1 MNPVLS
7 HARGAPSHVPSSVF
21 YCLANSSTRPR
32 CITTEISDRVE
43 KVHFLSVEK
52 THVTNV
58 IDVKLEGSFGAKL
71 SRKKGRKKRE
81 SREWKKAVQASKYRC
96 FFQFAGRCLRG
107 MCLLVATKRT
117 NILGWGDACARS
129 LWEKF
134 EKKAVAY
141 ESGRFHR

>member
-81 SREWKKAVQASKYRC
+81 SRVKKSCAGVKVSV
-96 FFQFAGRCLRG
+96 FFSICREMPSRD
-107 MCLLVATKRT
+107 VS
-117 NILGWGDACARS
+117 ARRDQTH
-129 LWEKF
+129 KHPRMRRR
-134 EKKAVAY
+134 V
-141 ESGRFHR
+141 R